1 MGFSEIITTSFYIV
15 LLVICLF
22 IAVFATLQL
31 KNNNR
36 YSSENISNK
45 RNKDNSKAKMIKIL
59 LIAVGLFIAIY
70 FKCITGVSEYK
81 ASQLDKDNY
90 STTIAEIKDAL
101 ALEFKIYGKE
111 TYSNAN
117 DMALSLNYRLPIKQ
131 MYYVTTRN
139 EDPITFSNY
148 EILNYRLNDFKNNPT
163 LVNYEGVMMSIIKFQ
178 NNCKYTNSQYIG
190 KSDCIIEVDVN
201 HYEPPN
207 QIGQDRILFAID
219 GKNNTV
225 VEGKRIQ

>member
-1 MGFSEIITTSFYIV
+1 MGLSEIITTSFYIV
-15 LLVICLF
+15 LLIICLF
-22 IAVFATLQL
+22 IVIFATLQL
-31 KNNNR
+31 KNNQ
-36 YSSENISNK
+36 YTAENISN
-45 RNKDNSKAKMIKIL
+45 RSNKDNQKSKTKKIL
-59 LIAVGLFIAIY
+59 TIAIILSIAIY
-70 FKCITGVSEYK
+70 FKCINGVSSYK

-139 EDPITFSNY
+139 EDPMTFSNY

-190 KSDCIIEVDVN
+190 KSDCIIEVDIN